1 MPSIHP
7 LPRQSQRTTVLLVVA
22 VVAVVLVS
30 PHLVIKRYLSLP
42 LILIVQAYPL
52 LDKPHHGLLLATVT
66 VHSFPQANYHLWSQG
81 PRFLSFSPHSIPLS
95 PSFDDVP
102 VLLPH
107 TIQTG

>member
-1 MPSIHP
+1 M
-7 LPRQSQRTTVLLVVA
+7 LRVVAVVA
-22 VVAVVLVS
+22 VVAVVLVLVS
-30 PHLVIKRYLSLP
+30 PPLVIKRYQSLPP

-52 LDKPHHGLLLATVT
+52 LDKPHHGPLLATVQ
-66 VHSFPQANYHLWSQG
+66 SFPQASSHPWSQG
-81 PRFLSFSPHSIPLS
+81 PRFLAFSPHSILWS